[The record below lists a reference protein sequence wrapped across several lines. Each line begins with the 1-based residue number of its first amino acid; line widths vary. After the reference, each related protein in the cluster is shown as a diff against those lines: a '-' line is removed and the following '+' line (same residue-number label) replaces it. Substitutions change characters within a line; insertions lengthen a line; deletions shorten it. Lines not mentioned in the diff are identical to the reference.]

1 MMGCPKNWSMSKE
14 TRSLEKR
21 RKIDNFACEIFVKRR
36 LLFYERFVIVVFISL
51 QKSTAMIHVEHYNPT
66 YKEDFIRL
74 NREWIERWFE
84 IESSDLKTFETVD
97 DIVKNGSQIF
107 LAIDD
112 ENRCV
117 GCCALI
123 HHQESN
129 RYELAKMA
137 VSETCQGQGVGKK
150 LMESLISY
158 ADAIGVKSI
167 FLEGNTKL
175 EASIHLYQSFGF
187 QQVPIIGSR
196 YDRCNILMEK
206 SLDEKSI

>member
-1 MMGCPKNWSMSKE
+1 MVTLQGIFNWLFMRKGVIGHLSVSK
-14 TRSLEKR
+14 
-21 RKIDNFACEIFVKRR
+21 
-36 LLFYERFVIVVFISL
+36 
-51 QKSTAMIHVEHYNPT
+51 MIQIKHYNPI
-66 YKEDFIRL
+66 YKDDFIRL

-97 DIVKNGSQIF
+97 DIVKNGGQIF

-112 ENRCV
+112 EEERCV
-117 GCCALI
+117 GCCALV
-123 HHQESN
+123 HHKDSN

-137 VSETCQGQGVGKK
+137 VSEACQGQGVGKK
-150 LMESLISY
+150 LMESLINY
-158 ADAIGVKSI
+158 AEAIGVKSI

-187 QQVPIIGSR
+187 QQIPITDCR

-206 SLDEKSI
+206 ALNEEPI